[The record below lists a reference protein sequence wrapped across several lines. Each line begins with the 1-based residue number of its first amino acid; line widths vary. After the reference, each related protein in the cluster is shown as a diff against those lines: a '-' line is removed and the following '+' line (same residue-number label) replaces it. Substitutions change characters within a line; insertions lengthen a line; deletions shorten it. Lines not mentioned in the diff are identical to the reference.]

1 MVSESLVS
9 SDPSTGDALFGGNT
23 SAFSRCLYCFPGSAG
38 REIVWRLKFTRA
50 EAPDCFEW
58 CNRLLN
64 CGCGSMFPLL
74 PAANSDGDRRDR
86 RGSSRGPP
94 RHGFV
99 RGGARAAQGTAA
111 ANRGP
116 RPQIP
121 WRSACSHSFLPRLP
135 DQARKPYTITKRRE
149 RWTEDEHG
157 QFLEA
162 LQLHGRAWRRIQGT
176 QPPFSFLL
184 HQDEERHSHSSSL
197 LVRACV
203 RACSAHRHQDCRA
216 NPEPRAEVLHQ
227 GRVGVTIS
235 LSLPV
240 PL

>member
-1 MVSESLVS
+1 LWIDVS
-9 SDPSTGDALFGGNT
+9 SASRSKFRWRPARPPWIVARTPATWICQGRSTCGPRYSGGE
-23 SAFSRCLYCFPGSAG
+23 S
-38 REIVWRLKFTRA
+38 
-50 EAPDCFEW
+50 
-58 CNRLLN
+58 
-64 CGCGSMFPLL
+64 
-74 PAANSDGDRRDR
+74 
-86 RGSSRGPP
+86 
-94 RHGFV
+94 
-99 RGGARAAQGTAA
+99 RAAAA
-111 ANRGP
+111 DSVAIRVF
-116 RPQIP
+116 
-121 WRSACSHSFLPRLP
+121 SLFLPRLP
-135 DQARKPYTITKRRE
+135 DQARKPYTITKQRE

-157 QFLEA
+157 RFLEA

-197 LVRACV
+197 FVRSFV

-227 GRVGVTIS
+227 GRVGVTIRLSLSLS